1 MWRGVKMDLNN
12 EPGAHKMDSGSVL
25 ERYFYDVEKK
35 LYNIAI
41 NYMSH
46 SKQMSMGDQLDDLTG
61 KN

>member
-1 MWRGVKMDLNN
+1 MDLNN

-25 ERYFYDVEKK
+25 ERYFHDVEKK